1 MHVCM
6 LLFSGHPQNVRSDTT
21 ATSVVISWQQPTS
34 SLFPDR
40 YSVTLTYT
48 NNTGTRN
55 ETLTRVVQVPGNAT
69 EVEYDQLA
77 SEQDYDYCV
86 SAVYGPLTPTFCF
99 SFQTA
104 KSEREAPRSTSGGAA
119 VGVLSAI
126 IVLLLLLLVALGGMV
141 LAYPRCIR
149 SRVKD
154 KKYLSRQACCYNFIA
169 THAMQYIYISY
180 KIASRSFWTRKST

>member
-6 LLFSGHPQNVRSDTT
+6 LLFSDQPQNVRSNTT

-34 SLFPDR
+34 SLLPDS
-40 YSVTLTYT
+40 YSITLTYT
-48 NNTGTRN
+48 NNTGTRK
-55 ETLTRVVQVPGNAT
+55 ETISRVVQVPGNAT

-104 KSEREAPRSTSGGAA
+104 LSHFTTCLYIVFCKQLSVSERLWLDAC
-119 VGVLSAI
+119 VLSYLI
-126 IVLLLLLLVALGGMV
+126 L
-141 LAYPRCIR
+141 
-149 SRVKD
+149 S
-154 KKYLSRQACCYNFIA
+154 LSRCFSSNYRVQWLVTTCIQRPPLFRDHLHFKLY
-169 THAMQYIYISY
+169 
-180 KIASRSFWTRKST
+180 